1 MDKWREIELAK
12 MRVGGNQKA
21 RDFLESQ
28 SDYRPKWTM
37 QEKYMSR
44 ASALLREKVFRHSS
58 KRALNLLRGFSSATL
73 DSSRG

>member
-44 ASALLREKVFRHSS
+44 ASALLREKVFRHLRTFVL
-58 KRALNLLRGFSSATL
+58 RAATTRRVVLLHSL
-73 DSSRG
+73 